1 MPGLGASAAR
11 ASTPCSTSSRERLSG
26 VLTEATITIAADK
39 HAVISWA
46 YENAVVN
53 GREDHE
59 DGSVSLDVRLT
70 DRQARSS
77 WSASSAAEGDDKED
91 WER

>member
-1 MPGLGASAAR
+1 M
-11 ASTPCSTSSRERLSG
+11 
-26 VLTEATITIAADK
+26 LTEATITIPADK
-39 HAVISWA
+39 HAVVSWL
-46 YENAVVN
+46 YGNAVVH

-70 DRQARSS
+70 DRQADELERKLGTRK
-77 WSASSAAEGDDKED
+77 SAEKED